1 MALSNKLM
9 KVLRERDSHCW
20 HCGATEGLVPHHR
33 RNRGIGGS
41 KNLDR
46 LDNLMLVCSIYNG
59 LMESQADIA
68 KQARDFGHKL
78 GQWDGFEHPVYD
90 QITATWFE
98 LSQQG
103 LKNESTPPHYL
114 Y

>member
-9 KVLRERDSHCW
+9 KQLRDRDSHCW

-46 LDNLMLVCSIYNG
+46 LDNLMLVCGIYNG
-59 LMESQADIA
+59 LMESDANIA
-68 KQARDFGHKL
+68 QQAREFGHKL

-90 QITATWFE
+90 QITSTWFE
-98 LSQQG
+98 LLQTGTKQQ
-103 LKNESTPPHYL
+103 STPPQYL

>member
-9 KVLRERDSHCW
+9 NSLRARDSHCW

-46 LDNLMLVCSIYNG
+46 LDNLMLVCGIYNG
-59 LMESQADIA
+59 LMESDADIA
-68 KQARDFGHKL
+68 QQARKFGHKL
-78 GQWDGFEHPVYD
+78 GQWDGFEHPAYD
-90 QITATWFE
+90 QITDIWFE
-98 LSQQG
+98 LSQAGTKHQ
-103 LKNESTPPHYL
+103 STPPQYL